1 MRPAVSSELLGSVK
15 KVKFSKHYEN
25 GVKLMRIVAK
35 TDKGIVRDSN
45 QDAYAVGEFSDE
57 VVWSVVCDG
66 MGGVA
71 GGNIASV
78 LAVKVISDKINASY
92 RDKMRDSSIRNM
104 LDSALTAANIEVY
117 DFAETRPDLK
127 GMGTTVVC
135 AIVRDNQA
143 YIAHAGDSRAYV
155 INKGNIH
162 QVTTDHSMVQDLL
175 DRGKITNEEA
185 EHHPN
190 KNIITRAVGV
200 DKSINID
207 FSQIDLNEDDV
218 LLLCTDGL
226 SNYVSNDEMIEIMSD
241 GKQYAFADRLV
252 NRANKNGGGDNIT
265 VVIISK

>member
-1 MRPAVSSELLGSVK
+1 
-15 KVKFSKHYEN
+15 
-25 GVKLMRIVAK
+25 MRIVAK
-35 TDKGIVRDSN
+35 TDKGNVRDSN

-66 MGGVA
+66 MGGAA
-71 GGNIASV
+71 GGNIASA

-92 RDKMRDSSIRNM
+92 RNEMRDSSIKNM
-104 LDSALTAANIEVY
+104 LDSALTAANIEVF
-117 DFAETRPDLK
+117 DFAEAQPDLR

-155 INKGNIH
+155 INNGDIR
-162 QVTTDHSMVQDLL
+162 QITTDHSMVQNLL
-175 DRGKITNEEA
+175 SMGKITKEEA
-185 EHHPN
+185 ENHPN

-200 DKSINID
+200 DKAIEID
-207 FSQIDLNEDDV
+207 FEQIDLDDDDT

-226 SNYVSNDEMIEIMSD
+226 SNYVSNDEMIELMSD
-241 GKQYAFADRLV
+241 GKHYAFADRLV
-252 NRANKNGGGDNIT
+252 QKANSNGGGDNIT

>member
-1 MRPAVSSELLGSVK
+1 
-15 KVKFSKHYEN
+15 
-25 GVKLMRIVAK
+25 MRIVAK
-35 TDKGIVRDSN
+35 TDKGNVRDSN

-66 MGGVA
+66 MGGAA
-71 GGNIASV
+71 GGNIASA

-92 RDKMRDSSIRNM
+92 RDQMRDGSIKNM
-104 LDSALTAANIEVY
+104 LDSALTAANIEVF
-117 DFAETRPDLK
+117 DFAEAQPELR

-155 INKGNIH
+155 INNGSIR
-162 QVTTDHSMVQDLL
+162 QITTDHSMVQDLL
-175 DRGKITNEEA
+175 LRGQITPEEA

-200 DKSINID
+200 DKGIEID
-207 FSQIDLNEDDV
+207 FEQIDLDDEDT

-226 SNYVSNDEMIEIMSD
+226 SNYVSNEEMLELMSD
-241 GKQYAFADRLV
+241 GKHYAFADRLV
-252 NRANKNGGGDNIT
+252 KKANENGGGDNIT
-265 VVIISK
+265 VVVISK

>member
-1 MRPAVSSELLGSVK
+1 
-15 KVKFSKHYEN
+15 
-25 GVKLMRIVAK
+25 MRIVAK

-66 MGGVA
+66 MGGAA
-71 GGNIASV
+71 GGNIASA

-92 RDKMRDSSIRNM
+92 RESMRDSSIHNM

-117 DFAETRPDLK
+117 DFAEAKPDLR

-135 AIVRDNQA
+135 AIVRDSQA
-143 YIAHAGDSRAYV
+143 YIAHAGDSRAYI
-155 INKGNIH
+155 INNGTIS

-175 DRGKITNEEA
+175 SRGKITSEEA
-185 EHHPN
+185 EHYPN

-200 DKSINID
+200 DKSIDID
-207 FSQIDLNEDDV
+207 FAQIDLGDEDV

-226 SNYVSNDEMIEIMSD
+226 SNYVTNDEMLEIMSD
-241 GKQYAFADRLV
+241 GKHYAFADRLV
-252 NRANKNGGGDNIT
+252 TKANNNGGGDNIT

>member
-1 MRPAVSSELLGSVK
+1 
-15 KVKFSKHYEN
+15 
-25 GVKLMRIVAK
+25 MRIVAK

-57 VVWSVVCDG
+57 VVWAVVCDG

-71 GGNIASV
+71 GGNIASA

-92 RDKMRDSSIRNM
+92 RENMKDTSVKNM

-117 DFAETRPDLK
+117 DFAEAKPELR

-155 INKGNIH
+155 ANKNDIK
-162 QVTTDHSMVQDLL
+162 QITTDHSMVQDLL
-175 DRGKITNEEA
+175 SKGKITSEQA
-185 EHHPN
+185 ENHPN

-200 DKSINID
+200 DKSIEID
-207 FSQIDLNEDDV
+207 FAQVDLNDDDV
-218 LLLCTDGL
+218 VLLCTDGL
-226 SNYVSNDEMIEIMSD
+226 SNYVSNIEILDVMSD

-252 NRANKNGGGDNIT
+252 KKANENGGGDNIT
-265 VVIISK
+265 VVVISK

>member
-1 MRPAVSSELLGSVK
+1 
-15 KVKFSKHYEN
+15 
-25 GVKLMRIVAK
+25 MRIVAK
-35 TDKGIVRDSN
+35 TDKGNVRDSN
-45 QDAYAVGEFSDE
+45 QDAYAVGEFSDG

-66 MGGVA
+66 MGGAA
-71 GGNIASV
+71 GGNIASA

-92 RDKMRDSSIRNM
+92 RDQMRDPSIKNM

-117 DFAETRPDLK
+117 DFAEAQPELR

-155 INKGNIH
+155 INNGNIK
-162 QVTTDHSMVQDLL
+162 QITTDHSMVQDLL
-175 DRGKITNEEA
+175 SSGRITAEEA

-200 DKSINID
+200 DKSIKID
-207 FSQIDLNEDDV
+207 FEQIDLNDNDT
-218 LLLCTDGL
+218 LMLCTDGL
-226 SNYVSNDEMIEIMSD
+226 SNYVSNEEITELMSD
-241 GKQYAFADRLV
+241 GKHYAFADRLV
-252 NRANKNGGGDNIT
+252 QKANSNGGGDNIT

>member
-1 MRPAVSSELLGSVK
+1 M
-15 KVKFSKHYEN
+15 N
-25 GVKLMRIVAK
+25 IVAK
-35 TDKGIVRDSN
+35 TDKGIVRDNN

-66 MGGVA
+66 MGGAA
-71 GGNIASV
+71 GGNIASA

-92 RDKMRDSSIRNM
+92 REKMRDASIKNM

-117 DFAETRPDLK
+117 DFAEAQPELQ

-135 AIVRDNQA
+135 AIVRGDQA
-143 YIAHAGDSRAYV
+143 YIAHAGDSRAYI
-155 INKGNIH
+155 INNGDVK

-175 DRGKITNEEA
+175 SRGKITSEEA

-200 DKSINID
+200 DKSIDID
-207 FSQIDLNEDDV
+207 FDQIDLDENDV

-226 SNYVSNDEMIEIMSD
+226 SNYVSNDEMVEIMSD
-241 GKQYAFADRLV
+241 GKYYAFADRLV
-252 NRANKNGGGDNIT
+252 TKANSNGGGDNIT